1 MAKGHARLVVEKV
14 VASCS
19 IQQAGGIPTNIQPRL
34 ARQQVKASQLLA
46 AKPDFRI
53 ASDRPPHTLK
63 AKVESLLVIALFLLP
78 LAQTRAFAQSGSDQY
93 GQPYSGGQSGYDQ
106 QQPYSDSGQGYPQ
119 QEYSQQ
125 PSQGLRNDVQPL
137 SAGQLEQLVAP
148 IALYPDAL
156 VAQVLAASTYP
167 QQVAD
172 ADRWRQA
179 ERYAPPEQIAAG
191 ADVQPWDPSVKALT
205 AFPQVLAQMDRNL
218 SWTTALGNAYYNQ
231 PQDVLEAVQ
240 IMRRRAQ
247 SAGTLQSSPQ
257 EVVREDQGTI
267 VLEPPT
273 PQVVYVPA
281 YNPWTAYG
289 EPVTPYPGISLLG
302 AIGSFVGEAFGG
314 SSFGG
319 STFGGS
325 SPLSFGLGIAMSAF
339 THTPWGWLAWGLD
352 WLGHALLFDH
362 SDYYSH
368 SATVADWGFPRHGF
382 YAYSHRGFD
391 RRGDFRH
398 DDFRR
403 GDFAGMHG
411 KGRGRGEFNSGPWHN
426 FDRARD
432 GRADWQE
439 RGRGEHS
446 WEQSNRG
453 FDRFRDARRSET
465 RPMNAYN
472 PGERRMQDARP
483 AYRSDFG
490 RRESGAGFNRG
501 TQSGTDR
508 FGQSFRSPNTGF
520 DRREFSARSSAPVF
534 DHRSFAGRG
543 FAGRNFAPGKQERS
557 GGLHLFG
564 GGNKDKNFNGGGFGG
579 RGFGNFR
586 EARAPKPPK
595 FHAPKNFGGGRGFGG
610 GKGFGGGRGSGGGK
624 SFGGGHS
631 HSGGHSGGRHHG

>member
-1 MAKGHARLVVEKV
+1 
-14 VASCS
+14 
-19 IQQAGGIPTNIQPRL
+19 L
-34 ARQQVKASQLLA
+34 ARQQVEASQSLA
-46 AKPDFRI
+46 ANPDFCTALHLSHHSPR
-53 ASDRPPHTLK
+53 RLK
-63 AKVESLLVIALFLLP
+63 AKVEALLVIALFLLP
-78 LAQTRAFAQSGSDQY
+78 LTQTKAFAQSGSDQY
-93 GQPYSGGQSGYDQ
+93 GQPYSSDQQSYGQ

-125 PSQGLRNDVQPL
+125 PSQIQPL
-137 SAGQLEQLVAP
+137 NAGQLEQLVAP

-179 ERYAPPEQIAAG
+179 EGYAPAEQIAAG

-273 PQVVYVPA
+273 PQVVYVPS

-289 EPVTPYPGISLLG
+289 APVTPYPGFSLLG
-302 AIGSFVGEAFGG
+302 AIGSFVGSAFGG

-319 STFGGS
+319 S
-325 SPLSFGLGIAMSAF
+325 SPLGFGLGTVMSAF

-362 SDYYSH
+362 SDYASQ
-368 SATVADWGFPRHGF
+368 STSVADWGFSHRGF
-382 YAYSHRGFD
+382 YAYSNRGLD
-391 RRGDFRH
+391 RRGDFR
-398 DDFRR
+398 R
-403 GDFAGMHG
+403 GDF
-411 KGRGRGEFNSGPWHN
+411 GRGHGEGWRRGQFNSGPWHT
-426 FDRARD
+426 FDRTHDARS
-432 GRADWQE
+432 GWQE
-439 RGRGEHS
+439 HGRVE
-446 WEQSNRG
+446 
-453 FDRFRDARRSET
+453 
-465 RPMNAYN
+465 
-472 PGERRMQDARP
+472 RP
-483 AYRSDFG
+483 AYRSDPG
-490 RRESGAGFNRG
+490 RRDFAGGFNRG
-501 TQSGTDR
+501 GFNRSTQPGVDR
-508 FGQSFRSPNTGF
+508 FAQPFRAPNRGF
-520 DRREFSARSSAPVF
+520 DQRGFERREFSARSAAPAF
-534 DHRSFAGRG
+534 DNRSFEGRG
-543 FAGRNFAPGKQERS
+543 FADRNFAPSKQERS
-557 GGLHLFG
+557 GSHLFG
-564 GGNKDKNFNGGGFGG
+564 GGRSQKTFNGGGFGS

-595 FHAPKNFGGGRGFGG
+595 FHAPKNFGGGKGFGGGRGFG
-610 GKGFGGGRGSGGGK
+610 GKGFGGGRGFGGGK
-624 SFGGGHS
+624 SSGGGHS
-631 HSGGHSGGRHHG
+631 HGGGGHGGGKHHG